1 MSHLLP
7 RPRLSWGLVVLYILT
22 ILFVAACAFALG
34 RIGDSPTTLAAT
46 ASTDQTVDA
55 DAARLAAVEAE
66 RVGCRSLTVQVV
78 SVAKRLD
85 HQFHLHHEAHKAM
98 IKGEISQEERNK
110 VWATTLAARVE
121 LSALLRQAINQAEA
135 RDC

>member
-1 MSHLLP
+1 MSHRAE
-7 RPRLSWGLVVLYILT
+7 RPRLSWGLVLLIICSV
-22 ILFVAACAFALG
+22 
-34 RIGDSPTTLAAT
+34 IGIGIVLAAVQRIDGTEAT
-46 ASTDQTVDA
+46 ATVTTDQVVDA
-55 DAARLAAVEAE
+55 DAAKLAAVEAE
-66 RVGCRSLTVQVV
+66 RVGCRSLVVQVV

-98 IKGEISQEERNK
+98 IKGEISQEERNR

-121 LSALLRQAINQAEA
+121 LSALLGQAIKQAEA

>member
-1 MSHLLP
+1 MSHRAGRP
-7 RPRLSWGLVVLYILT
+7 RPSWGLLLLVIVTAIGLGIV
-22 ILFVAACAFALG
+22 FAAIG
-34 RIGDSPTTLAAT
+34 RIDSPSPLAAT

-55 DAARLAAVEAE
+55 DAARLAAVEVEQA
-66 RVGCRSLTVQVV
+66 GCHSLTVQVV

-98 IKGEISQEERNK
+98 VSGKISQEERNRI
-110 VWATTLAARVE
+110 WATTLAARVE
-121 LSALLRQAINQAEA
+121 LSALLGQAIKQAEA